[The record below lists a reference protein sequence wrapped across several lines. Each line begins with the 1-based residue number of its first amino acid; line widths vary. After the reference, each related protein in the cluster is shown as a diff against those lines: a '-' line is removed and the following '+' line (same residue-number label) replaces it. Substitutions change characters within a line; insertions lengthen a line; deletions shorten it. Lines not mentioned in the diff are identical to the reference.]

1 MNSYYIKLDGQVMDM
16 LPGQSVTLE
25 RYNPIFDFE
34 TIRGAKVLDFTL
46 PFSPKND
53 AFFNFAGLHQS
64 RLDVKKFYCEK
75 YAEGILFER
84 GYVELLD
91 VTDSG
96 YQVFFTQNLGN
107 FFGDYQNTLM
117 NLIDFGSENINLQ
130 VDFDYLTDS
139 VAFPSI
145 INRSFF
151 ADNVKA
157 GFNGIVNEVSGGNFV
172 VASPK
177 VPMLSLKT
185 VFDKISG
192 LCNVTFS
199 GNFFLTEWY
208 QRGLL
213 DNTFALDGAT
223 TILLQNHLPRLTI
236 PDFLKEFAKLL
247 NVAIY
252 IDPVARIVRMKMR
265 DEQMQQATRID
276 LTGKV
281 TPGNS
286 RTPLR
291 TKRLE
296 LDWELD
302 GDDNLMKTV
311 AADFL
316 KYQTAGNQD
325 EFFTIKSRFST
336 RLKDATTGLAIC
348 EQVGI
353 SSEFK
358 QQGNSFTPKLLL
370 WNGVVNGVPTA
381 TNEFGNYRLAWHGA
395 KNLVSSN
402 FSFLEQWRE
411 RTSARPVT
419 ARLSPADLAMLD
431 YHRSG
436 GDDSIVHVHGRDY
449 YIESIRVNL
458 PISGQSSL
466 ELWEK

>member
-1 MNSYYIKLDGQVMDM
+1 
-16 LPGQSVTLE
+16 
-25 RYNPIFDFE
+25 
-34 TIRGAKVLDFTL
+34 
-46 PFSPKND
+46 
-53 AFFNFAGLHQS
+53 
-64 RLDVKKFYCEK
+64 
-75 YAEGILFER
+75 
-84 GYVELLD
+84 
-91 VTDSG
+91 
-96 YQVFFTQNLGN
+96 
-107 FFGDYQNTLM
+107 M
-117 NLIDFGSENINLQ
+117 NLIDFGTENINPQ

-139 VAFPSI
+139 VAFPSVL
-145 INRSFF
+145 NRSFF
-151 ADNVKA
+151 GDNVKT
-157 GFNGIVNEVSGGNFV
+157 GFNGVVNEVDSGNFV
-172 VASPK
+172 AESPK
-177 VPMLSLKT
+177 VPMVSLKAA
-185 VFDKISG
+185 FDKIAA
-192 LCNVTFS
+192 LCSISFS
-199 GNFFLTEWY
+199 GDFFVSEWY
-208 QRGLL
+208 KRGLL

-223 TILLQNHLPRLTI
+223 TVVFQNHLPRLTI
-236 PDFLKEFAKLL
+236 PEFLKELGKLL

-252 IDPVARIVRMKMR
+252 IDPVARIMRMKMR
-265 DEQMQQATRID
+265 DGQMQQSTRID

-281 TPGNS
+281 TPGRN
-286 RTPLR
+286 RRPLR

-302 GDDNLMKTV
+302 GDDNLMKSV
-311 AADFL
+311 PADFL
-316 KYQTAGNQD
+316 KYQTAGSGED
-325 EFFTIKSRFST
+325 FFQIKTPFST
-336 RLKDATTGLAIC
+336 RLKDSVSGLAIC

-381 TNEFGNYRLAWHGA
+381 TNEFGNYKLAWHGA

-458 PISGQSSL
+458 PISGQASL